1 MALDSASQAMLAAMA
16 AAGMKPVHKSTVAEV
31 RAGWRLQ
38 LPGFPVGP
46 AIPMHS
52 TWETHI
58 PVGGRFLPLR
68 IYTPSVSSTRW
79 IVYFH
84 GGGWTMG
91 SVKES
96 DWWVRRLAAA
106 LDANVVSVDYRLAPE
121 HPYPAALDDAD
132 AALDWVCAQADGAPV
147 IVAGDSAGGN
157 IAASLV
163 QRQHRQHAIAAQ
175 LLICPVLDADLGRAS
190 YLVKGNQNFLST
202 KAMKW
207 FWDHYA
213 PTGHDRANVSL
224 SPLRNASLDGLPKT
238 VLITAEYDVLKD
250 EGAAYA
256 AALEAAGVDVH
267 LREFPGQMHDFV
279 VFPVDLPQ
287 AATAMNF
294 IVESMRCNSSS
305 AAPR

>member
-1 MALDSASQAMLAAMA
+1 MALDATSQAMLGAMA

-31 RAGWRLQ
+31 RAGWHLQ

-46 AIPMHS
+46 AIPMHH

-58 PVGGRFLPLR
+58 ASSGRFLPLR
-68 IYTPSVSSTRW
+68 IYKPTVSSARW

-91 SVKES
+91 SIRES
-96 DWWVRRLAAA
+96 DWWTRRLASA
-106 LDANVVSVDYRLAPE
+106 LGANVVSVDYRLAPE
-121 HPYPAALDDAD
+121 NPYPAALEDAD
-132 AALDWVCAQADGAPV
+132 AALAWVCRQAGGAPV

-163 QRQHRQHAIAAQ
+163 QRQHRHHAIAAQ

-190 YLVKGNQNFLST
+190 YLVKENQNFLST
-202 KAMKW
+202 KAMRW
-207 FWDHYA
+207 FWDQYA
-213 PTGHDRANVSL
+213 PIERDRANISL
-224 SPLRNASLDGLPKT
+224 SPLRSASLVGLPKT

-256 AALEAAGVDVH
+256 AALQAAGVDVH

-279 VFPVDLPQ
+279 CLPVDLPQ
-287 AATAMNF
+287 AATALHF
-294 IVESMRCNSSS
+294 IVQSIL
-305 AAPR
+305 APEI